1 MLEENPTVSLIQR
14 QVAHMMPALVLER
27 SDMRYLII
35 SVLISALL
43 LLSVAAP
50 AGAVLQQYTY
60 LGTVTALDPVSESV
74 TIRAESEYGCAYP
87 AGGGAPV
94 CSFSPITPQ
103 ELTGTS
109 PDVIAFSRL
118 IRGDKVVVSSLGAPG
133 IEWVGIARVVAVPG
147 NENWEAT
154 DIIGD
159 PATIPVPLIADYG
172 FSYETTPDCNKC
184 TGAVC
189 TALSARVNL
198 TSSGMSIKDQSM
210 NTGQS
215 FTYSGRND
223 ASSVEVIF
231 LGGQAAASLCPGKA
245 GVAGPQPISNFIIH
259 VNPPIGLVTQI
270 PVSTMPTAE
279 GIAAKV
285 TPGTTPAPTKAG
297 ILPFTCTGGIL
308 VLIALYHCRTR
319 DPVTESN
326 QDNSIDK
333 KNK

>member
-1 MLEENPTVSLIQR
+1 
-14 QVAHMMPALVLER
+14 
-27 SDMRYLII
+27 MRYLAIT
-35 SVLISALL
+35 VLISALL
-43 LLSVAAP
+43 LACIAAP

-74 TIRAESEYGCAYP
+74 TIRAEGEYGCIYRAD
-87 AGGGAPV
+87 GSAPV
-94 CSFSPITPQ
+94 CSFSAITPQ

-109 PDVIAFSRL
+109 PDIIAFTRL
-118 IRGDKVVVSSLGAPG
+118 KRGDKVVVSSMGSPG
-133 IEWVGIARVVAVPG
+133 IEWAGIARVIAAPG
-147 NENWEAT
+147 TDNWEAT

-172 FSYETTPDCNKC
+172 FSYKTTPDCNTC

-189 TALSARVNL
+189 TARSARVNL
-198 TSSGMSIKDQSM
+198 TSSGISIVDRSM

-231 LGGQAAASLCPGKA
+231 LGGQAEALLCPGKA
-245 GVAGPQPISNFIIH
+245 GMAGPQPVSTFIIH
-259 VNPPIGLVTQI
+259 VNPPIGLVTQVPI
-270 PVSTMPTAE
+270 STMPTEE

-297 ILPFTCTGGIL
+297 FLPLTCIGGIM
-308 VLIALYHCRTR
+308 VLFAVYHCRTR
-319 DPVTESN
+319 RPTSNGSREDPV
-326 QDNSIDK
+326 DNK
-333 KNK
+333 YK